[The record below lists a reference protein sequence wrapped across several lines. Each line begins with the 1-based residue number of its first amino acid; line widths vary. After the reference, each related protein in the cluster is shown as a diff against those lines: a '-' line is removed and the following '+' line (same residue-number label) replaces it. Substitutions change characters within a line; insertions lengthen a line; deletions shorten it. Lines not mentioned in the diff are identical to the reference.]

1 MPGVFCVPSAY
12 IIAGYVQMERL
23 FLHIKWEKYAEKQEV
38 GPCVFLNKGLL
49 PAKLVRLTSSVASLK
64 TMAGVRKEEYVRG
77 GDHPEQP
84 HAPFQGG
91 DLQHTA
97 RRQPHDG
104 GIRAGGNGPGGAH

>member
-1 MPGVFCVPSAY
+1 MRRFDYS
-12 IIAGYVQMERL
+12 
-23 FLHIKWEKYAEKQEV
+23 FLD
-38 GPCVFLNKGLL
+38 KGML

-64 TMAGVRKEEYVRG
+64 TMAGVRKEEYARG
-77 GDHPEQP
+77 SDHPEQP
-84 HAPFQGG
+84 HTPFQGG